1 MGRRVGNAGTGAD
14 ICSAFV
20 FANFRRLTRSTKF
33 PAPLKK
39 IAPDKSLGTQGGMTK
54 L

>member
-1 MGRRVGNAGTGAD
+1 MPAPARIFAA
-14 ICSAFV
+14 AFV
-20 FANFRRLTRSTKF
+20 FANFLRLTRSTKF